1 MMIARGVLTVLVGA
15 AIACGAVAQTAQQ
28 KVVRIVNPFA
38 AGGNTDL
45 VTRALIERLTPILK
59 QQFIIENR
67 PGAMT
72 NIASEYVIKSPPD
85 GATLLMGGASNAI
98 NMSLFASPPYDTLR
112 DFEPL
117 ILCFKGAN
125 VLAVHPSLPV
135 RHLKEL
141 IALAKANPGKYSYA
155 SPGYGTMPHIA
166 MTWLFQL
173 LNGADITHVPFQGA
187 APAVQSVLGG
197 QTPVFHMVL
206 PVVAPHFKSGALR
219 PLALTDTKRS
229 PMLPD
234 VPTIGEAGYPGHE
247 LGFWMGVY
255 ATVGTPQPVLD
266 ALHTAV
272 ARIMAQPDVKDRFTA
287 IGFTPAS
294 STSDQ
299 LAAHMKAETEKWS
312 KVVRDAN
319 IKIE

>member
-1 MMIARGVLTVLVGA
+1 
-15 AIACGAVAQTAQQ
+15 
-28 KVVRIVNPFA
+28 
-38 AGGNTDL
+38 
-45 VTRALIERLTPILK
+45 
-59 QQFIIENR
+59 
-67 PGAMT
+67 
-72 NIASEYVIKSPPD
+72 
-85 GATLLMGGASNAI
+85 
-98 NMSLFASPPYDTLR
+98 
-112 DFEPL
+112 
-117 ILCFKGAN
+117 
-125 VLAVHPSLPV
+125 VHPSVPAKD
-135 RHLKEL
+135 LKEL
-141 IALAKANPGKYSYA
+141 IAVVKANPGKYSYA

-187 APAVQSVLGG
+187 APAVPSVLGG

-206 PVVAPHFKSGALR
+206 PVVLPHFKSGALR

-255 ATVGTPQPVLD
+255 ATAGTPKPVLD
-266 ALHTAV
+266 VLQAQVT
-272 ARIMAQPDVKDRFTA
+272 RIMAQPDVKDRFIA

-299 LAAHMKAETEKWS
+299 LAAHMKTETEKWS
-312 KVVRDAN
+312 KVARDAK
-319 IKIE
+319 IKID

>member
-1 MMIARGVLTVLVGA
+1 
-15 AIACGAVAQTAQQ
+15 
-28 KVVRIVNPFA
+28 
-38 AGGNTDL
+38 
-45 VTRALIERLTPILK
+45 
-59 QQFIIENR
+59 
-67 PGAMT
+67 
-72 NIASEYVIKSPPD
+72 
-85 GATLLMGGASNAI
+85 
-98 NMSLFASPPYDTLR
+98 
-112 DFEPL
+112 
-117 ILCFKGAN
+117 
-125 VLAVHPSLPV
+125 
-135 RHLKEL
+135 
-141 IALAKANPGKYSYA
+141 
-155 SPGYGTMPHIA
+155 
-166 MTWLFQL
+166 
-173 LNGADITHVPFQGA
+173 
-187 APAVQSVLGG
+187 
-197 QTPVFHMVL
+197 
-206 PVVAPHFKSGALR
+206 VVAPHFKSGALR